1 MEDYHKKTLSI
12 IEELQLSSRQV
23 AEAIGKST
31 SVVSKKK
38 KKENYNQFLSEDFEK
53 LKNFYLQK
61 LEKIKSI

>member
-1 MEDYHKKTLSI
+1 MDTHKKTLAI
-12 IEELQLSSRQV
+12 IEELQLSARQV
-23 AEAIGKST
+23 AEAIGKTT

-38 KKENYNQFLSEDFEK
+38 KKENYNQFLPEDFEK